1 MILRSG
7 DLVIARDWQSGKPKN
22 LPWGHGDVENSQG
35 RISSTKAGGLQQG
48 TLARNVEGCYPLN
61 YMILFGMEE

>member
-7 DLVIARDWQSGKPKN
+7 DLENQKTC
-22 LPWGHGDVENSQG
+22 HGDVENSQG
-35 RISSTKAGGLQQG
+35 RISSTKAGGMQQG

-61 YMILFGMEE
+61 YMILFGTEE